1 MQAGT
6 QVRIKVDPA
15 RKGVITGKHRNRA
28 GRTYWQVSF
37 VDGLTDFILEAQL
50 EIASNVPE
58 DPVDLFKNGNFGRA
72 RDLRGNLTYIR
83 LNGRLANLIYS
94 METTN
99 TDFYAYQ
106 FKPVVNF
113 LESPGDGILIA
124 DEVGLGKTIEAGLI
138 WTELRSRFDARRLM
152 VLCPAMLVEKWRS
165 ELLVRFGIDA
175 EVADATQ
182 AQQRFTEFRN
192 GQRFD
197 YTLVCSMQGLRPRRG
212 WDSDSPKSNASSNFS
227 RYLNDS
233 AEQEPLLDLLI
244 IDEAHYMRNPETMT
258 SKLGH
263 LLRSISAHVVL
274 LSATPVHLRSRD
286 LYQLLNLV
294 DEATFNQPGVFDFIL
309 DANRPLLQARE
320 AILRNQTNM
329 SELLE
334 LLEQAQQHPLLSTNR
349 QLAKLVEILPTKTDL
364 SDYGFRSQLANRLEK
379 INLLDRIV
387 NRTRKREVEEWR
399 VMREVVAEE
408 IVPTEVEQVFYEKI
422 TTLVREYCEERET
435 HEGFLLVTPQRQM
448 SSSMPA
454 ALREW
459 RNKRSVHIEEIYE
472 DRGIDDV
479 EIQGSFGPLVSELV
493 RHAYEFA
500 DFDMLWVNDSKYK
513 RLRLMVKR
521 YLTESPNEKIVLFA
535 YFRPT
540 LAYLAERLRKDGI
553 SCITLTGQDGTEKQ
567 AIIDRFRDSRE
578 VAVLLSSEVASEGVD
593 LQFSRVVIN
602 YDLPWNP
609 MKVEQRIGRIDR
621 LGQQSPKITV
631 WNLFYAETIDSRIYN
646 RLYKRLGIFEHA
658 LGGLEPILGDK
669 ITTLTMDLLRNKLS
683 PGQEEERIDQTAFA
697 LENYRLQE
705 DELETEAGNLIA
717 HGDFILN
724 QVRAARDLERW
735 IIGEDIWVYVR
746 DFFSKH
752 YPGCDFKQL
761 DSKELVFDVKLSSE
775 ARFDFDRY
783 LKFQRLFHQ
792 TRLATNISKGVRCAF
807 KNKPRGTTLRNIE
820 FITQLHPLVRFVTSR
835 LRETDESYY
844 PTVSVSLHRE
854 LMPSVKPGAWVFT
867 VNRWSVEG
875 LRDIERLNYLSRLAD
890 GSGDFLHD
898 DDSERLVT
906 AAARSGADWLDI
918 ESYINLSETMEVV
931 NTCLDE
937 AESRY
942 ERFVEDLEQENNDRA
957 DIREQSL
964 KRHWT
969 KQRENLEQTLERHH
983 ALGRDHMI
991 PATEGRITHL
1001 NDRMDERLLKIK
1013 VQRKIKHHKH
1023 EVSIGL
1029 IYVK

>member
-1 MQAGT
+1 MNAGT
-6 QVRIKVDPA
+6 QVRIKADPA
-15 RKGVITGKHRNRA
+15 RKGIITGKYRQRA
-28 GRTYWQVSF
+28 GRMYWQVSF

-50 EIASNVPE
+50 EMVSSVPE
-58 DPVDLFKNGNFGRA
+58 DPVELFKNGKFGRA

-99 TDFYAYQ
+99 TDFYPYQ

-138 WTELRSRFDARRLM
+138 WTELRSRFDARRLL

-165 ELLVRFGIDA
+165 ELLARFGIDA
-175 EVADATQ
+175 EIADANQ
-182 AQQRFTEFRN
+182 AQRRFAEFRN

-212 WDSDSPKSNASSNFS
+212 WDSDSPKYNASSKFARFLEEN
-227 RYLNDS
+227 

-263 LLRSISAHVVL
+263 LLRSISAQVVL

-309 DANRPLLQARE
+309 EANKPLIEARE
-320 AILRNQTNM
+320 AVLRNRTNI
-329 SELLE
+329 SELME
-334 LLEQAQQHPLLSTNR
+334 LLKHAKQHPLLSTNR
-349 QLAKLVEILPTKTDL
+349 QLEKLLEDL
-364 SDYGFRSQLANRLEK
+364 STETGISDYGFRSQLANRLEK

-399 VMREVVAEE
+399 VTREVVPEE
-408 IVPTEVEQVFYEKI
+408 IAPVEIEQVFYEKI

-459 RNKRSVHIEEIYE
+459 QNKRSIHIEEIYE
-472 DRGIDDV
+472 DRGIDDI
-479 EIQGSFGPLVSELV
+479 ELQGSLGPLVGELV
-493 RHAYEFA
+493 RYAHELA
-500 DFDMLWVNDSKYK
+500 DFDKLWANDSKYR
-513 RLRLMVKR
+513 RLLQMVKR
-521 YLTESPNEKIVLFA
+521 YLMEAPDEKIILFA

-540 LAYLAERLRKDGI
+540 LAYLAERLQKDGI
-553 SCITLTGQDGTEKQ
+553 QSITLTGQDGPEKQ
-567 AIIDRFRDSRE
+567 AIIDHFRDSRE
-578 VAVLLSSEVASEGVD
+578 LAVLLSSEVASEGVD

-621 LGQQSPKITV
+621 LGQQSQKITV
-631 WNLFYAETIDSRIYN
+631 WNLFYANTIDSRIYN
-646 RLYKRLGIFEHA
+646 RLYQRLGIFEHA
-658 LGGLEPILGDK
+658 LGGLEPILGDTIK
-669 ITTLTMDLLRNKLS
+669 ALTMDLLRNKLS
-683 PGQEEERIDQTAFA
+683 PEQEEERIEQAAFA

-724 QVRAARDLERW
+724 QVRAAHDLERW
-735 IIGEDIWVYVR
+735 IIGEDIWIYVR
-746 DFFSKH
+746 DFFSKY
-752 YPGCDFKQL
+752 YPGCDLKQL
-761 DSKELVFDVKLSSE
+761 DSKDLVFDVKLSSE
-775 ARFDFDRY
+775 ARSDLGRY
-783 LKFQRLFHQ
+783 LKLQRLLHQ
-792 TRLATNISKGVRCAF
+792 TRLATDISKGVRCAF
-807 KNKPRGTTLRNIE
+807 KNKPRGTTTRNIE
-820 FITQLHPLVRFVTSR
+820 FITQLHPLVRFVSYN
-835 LRETDESYY
+835 LRKADESYY

-854 LMPSVKPGAWVFT
+854 LIPSVKPGAWAFT

-875 LRDIERLNYLSRLAD
+875 LRDIERLNYVCRLAD
-890 GSGDFLHD
+890 GSGDFL
-898 DDSERLVT
+898 DDSDAERLVT
-906 AAARSGADWLDI
+906 VAARSGRDWLNI
-918 ESYINLSETMEVV
+918 EAHINLDEAVV
-931 NTCLDE
+931 IVDTCLDE
-937 AESRY
+937 AENRY
-942 ERFVEDLEQENNDRA
+942 ERFVESLVQENNDRA

-964 KRHWT
+964 KRHWM
-969 KQRENLEQTLERHH
+969 KQRENLEKTLERHRS
-983 ALGRDHMI
+983 LGRDHLI
-991 PATEGRITHL
+991 PATTGRISRL
-1001 NDRMDERLLKIK
+1001 NERMSQRLQRIK
-1013 VQRKIKHHKH
+1013 AQRTIKHHKH

-1029 IYVK
+1029 IQIK